1 MKFSISQ
8 SYNTRKI
15 NSWQWYKF
23 LSFVLFFPPPLGY
36 VVQGSNGEF
45 AYLDPDER
53 IELVKKVKEYAAKE
67 KLIIAG
73 AACEG
78 N

>member
-1 MKFSISQ
+1 M
-8 SYNTRKI
+8 
-15 NSWQWYKF
+15 
-23 LSFVLFFPPPLGY
+23 
-36 VVQGSNGEF
+36 QGSNGEF